1 MSPLVDALL
10 RLYPPGTITLQAGT
24 LEEDVAVVLGARHL
38 VASQGTFAYALA
50 LASPN
55 LETLYMFNNIVH
67 ALDER
72 AFWCDV
78 NKVYSYA
85 PNAGEYIGRRS
96 AAQLSTTA
104 LMREKT
110 PTKAGDIWICIW
122 RCIYNFSREC
132 FTGTRKDYG
141 HKRHSCH
148 CLQIL
153 ITVVWNMKVCY
164 LYYVNY
170 A

>member
-1 MSPLVDALL
+1 MSPLVEALL

-104 LMREKT
+104 LMREKRLQRLETFGSASGGASTTSVGNALPAPERIMVTNGT
-110 PTKAGDIWICIW
+110 PAIVYK
-122 RCIYNFSREC
+122 F
-132 FTGTRKDYG
+132 
-141 HKRHSCH
+141 
-148 CLQIL
+148 
-153 ITVVWNMKVCY
+153 
-164 LYYVNY
+164 
-170 A
+170 